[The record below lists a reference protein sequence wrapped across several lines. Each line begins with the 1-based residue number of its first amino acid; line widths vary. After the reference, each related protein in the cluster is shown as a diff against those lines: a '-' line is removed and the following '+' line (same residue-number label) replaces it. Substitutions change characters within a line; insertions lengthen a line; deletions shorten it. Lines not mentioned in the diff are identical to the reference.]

1 MRAPDRIQND
11 RANHDGL
18 WQIKRMTEAPP
29 QNPSNDGADAGA
41 DARPD
46 RASSIVHAVVAAIIE
61 QRLPPGAKLAED
73 ELGAAFGVSRTI
85 VRAALRMLAQD
96 RVVVII
102 PNRGAFVA
110 SPSVEEARQVFH
122 ARRVLEAALIK
133 DAAAN
138 CTPADVARLRRHL
151 DDEEAALARGDRPA
165 AIRLSGEF
173 HLQIAGMAQ
182 QDVLLNFLRELIS
195 RTALAI
201 ALYGRTRDSTCGT
214 REHGELLATL
224 ARGDGET
231 AAHLMHHHLDHVE
244 RDLELA
250 LPARA
255 VPDLASVFWRSPAR
269 G

>member
-1 MRAPDRIQND
+1 MSEVPQQIQSS
-11 RANHDGL
+11 G
-18 WQIKRMTEAPP
+18 
-29 QNPSNDGADAGA
+29 GADLGAGV
-41 DARPD
+41 RPD
-46 RASSIVHAVVAAIIE
+46 RAASIVHAVVEAIIE

-133 DAAAN
+133 DAASN

-151 DDEEAALARGDRPA
+151 DEEDAALARGDRPA

-173 HLQIAGMAQ
+173 HLQIAVMAQ
-182 QDVLLNFLRELIS
+182 
-195 RTALAI
+195 
-201 ALYGRTRDSTCGT
+201 
-214 REHGELLATL
+214 
-224 ARGDGET
+224 
-231 AAHLMHHHLDHVE
+231 
-244 RDLELA
+244 
-250 LPARA
+250 
-255 VPDLASVFWRSPAR
+255 
-269 G
+269 

>member
-1 MRAPDRIQND
+1 MSEVPQQIQ
-11 RANHDGL
+11 
-18 WQIKRMTEAPP
+18 
-29 QNPSNDGADAGA
+29 SSSGADLGAGV
-41 DARPD
+41 RPD
-46 RASSIVHAVVAAIIE
+46 RAASIVHAVVEAIIE

-133 DAAAN
+133 DAASN

-151 DDEEAALARGDRPA
+151 DQEDAALARGDRPA

-173 HLQIAGMAQ
+173 HLQIASMAQ

-201 ALYGRTRDSTCGT
+201 ALYGRTRDSSCGT
-214 REHGELLATL
+214 REHDELLAAL
-224 ARGDGET
+224 ARGDGEG

-250 LPARA
+250 LPERI
-255 VPDLASVFWRSPAR
+255 VPDLAAVFGHMPVRA
-269 G
+269 